1 MSVTPP
7 SGPEPTAP
15 PPDLPLSWPLSEVDR
30 SPAAARRRG
39 LAFFHVVVLLMAGG
53 IWALVPGPWV
63 IAAGVVWLVTLSY
76 SARRHIPTMVHGM
89 TGMDPQP
96 EP

>member
-89 TGMDPQP
+89 TGMEMAP
-96 EP
+96 